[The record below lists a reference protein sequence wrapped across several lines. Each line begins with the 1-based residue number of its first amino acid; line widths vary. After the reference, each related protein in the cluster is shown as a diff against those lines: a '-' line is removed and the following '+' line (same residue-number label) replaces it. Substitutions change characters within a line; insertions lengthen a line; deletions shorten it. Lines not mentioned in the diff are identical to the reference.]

1 MKKTLLLLGLFFLTN
16 ILIFS
21 FVGCSSCSDDK
32 IRSACIQKTREQLI
46 NVKPRT
52 LIQLMDNRI
61 VLVTL
66 NNTTR
71 GSIWYDTVKFH
82 PAGDEKYEDLAPKVR
97 EMYPPTH
104 PSYSAMAGAYLTQG
118 MSNK

>member
-1 MKKTLLLLGLFFLTN
+1 MRK
-16 ILIFS
+16 IMVIIIVIAVFS
-21 FVGCSSCSDDK
+21 FAGCESCSDKK
-32 IRSACIQKTREQLI
+32 IQSVITQQTREQLVT
-46 NVKPRT
+46 VKPRT

-66 NNTTR
+66 NNKTR
-71 GSIWYDTVKFH
+71 GSVWYDTVKYH

-104 PSYSAMAGAYLTQG
+104 PRYSAMAGAYLTQG
-118 MSNK
+118 MPK

>member
-1 MKKTLLLLGLFFLTN
+1 MKKTLSLLGLLLLTG

-21 FVGCSSCSDDK
+21 FVGCSSCSDEK
-32 IRSACIQKTREQLI
+32 MRSAATQQAREQLV

-61 VLVTL
+61 VLITV

-71 GSIWYDTVKFH
+71 GSVWYDTVKLH

-104 PSYSAMAGAYLTQG
+104 PGYSAMAGAYLTQG
-118 MSNK
+118 MPK

>member
-1 MKKTLLLLGLFFLTN
+1 MKKLLSLLGLFLLTS
-16 ILIFS
+16 ILMFS
-21 FVGCSSCSDDK
+21 FVGCSSCSDEK
-32 IRSACIQKTREQLI
+32 IRSAAIQQTREQLI

-52 LIQLMDNRI
+52 LMQLMDNRI

-71 GSIWYDTVKFH
+71 GSIWYDTVKLH

-104 PSYSAMAGAYLTQG
+104 PRYSEMAGAYLTQG
-118 MSNK
+118 MPK